1 MIFEN
6 TLRSNFIR
14 NIRNNLNIKPTIILK
29 PDKITSPISDFFYW
43 ENNNDFKTKFFI
55 FNLATHAIPEEE
67 IDDEVKIFVFDSLG
81 HKVFDKIIHLK
92 HNQIHELIFD
102 EIKLEGAG
110 SFLVFHKFSKYDTL
124 IQKKTNIADRG
135 YTGYSKNRG
144 IWNYVHGN
152 NYSFSL
158 EKNNFIKPLIPKTIL
173 YNNYIPQV
181 SFEDTS
187 SFSILLNNPSYKK
200 EKIFIYA
207 LDRKNKE
214 ITKKIHLIDKFSTL
228 KTDFNNVEAKYIKI
242 KSKFIFCRP
251 IIVKN
256 YDTYFDIFHG

>member
-1 MIFEN
+1 M
-6 TLRSNFIR
+6 
-14 NIRNNLNIKPTIILK
+14 
-29 PDKITSPISDFFYW
+29 
-43 ENNNDFKTKFFI
+43 
-55 FNLATHAIPEEE
+55 
-67 IDDEVKIFVFDSLG
+67 
-81 HKVFDKIIHLK
+81 K
-92 HNQIHELIFD
+92 HNQVYELIFD
-102 EIKLEGAG
+102 DIQLEGAG
-110 SFLVFHKFSKYDTL
+110 SFMVFHKFSKYDAL

-135 YTGYSKNRG
+135 YTGYSKDSG
-144 IWNYVHGN
+144 LWNYVHGN

-158 EKNNFIKPLIPKTIL
+158 EKNDYIKPLIPKTIL

-200 EKIFIYA
+200 EKIFIYL
-207 LDRKNKE
+207 LDHKHRE
-214 ITKKIHLIDKFSTL
+214 ILKKKCLIDQFSTL
-228 KTDFNNVEAKYIKI
+228 KTDFNNIQISYIKI